1 MSAPYHSRPTAPQ
14 STNYRFV
21 IIIAMMLPH
30 VFGFIILESL
40 GLMLPSINREFHLS
54 PTEEGILGSAPRIGM
69 MILALPAGLW
79 FSKLNAK
86 HVTTITF
93 ILGALLVLLQGWSPI
108 FAVLLLARALYG
120 ISMVVREPVRAML
133 VRQWALPREVVTIN
147 ALSNML
153 WGVTAVGFLLVPLLL
168 RALDDDWRTTFYI
181 FAAGIL
187 GLTLLWQVLGKE
199 RISPQYQADML
210 AQTQSPISSIFRY
223 RELWFLAF
231 GVLGNAAAWS
241 AFAVFWPSLMLEK
254 FGLSE
259 LTSGSIIAIGG
270 GVSAFA
276 GIGVGLLT
284 NKIGKKRVILWWC
297 GVGMAATQ
305 VGFLWT
311 GSFGWLVLITAVN
324 GVSWSH
330 FPIVLTIPFQLPN
343 IKPREIATAIGFLE
357 TAVWAG
363 ALVGPILTGALEDFA
378 LDPRLALMVTA
389 TMPIS
394 LSIAAMLLPRKWDEL
409 TV

>member
-1 MSAPYHSRPTAPQ
+1 MSAPYYSHPAAPQ

-86 HVTTITF
+86 RVTTITF

-187 GLTLLWQVLGKE
+187 GLTLIWHIFGKE

-210 AQTQSPISSIFRY
+210 AQTRSPISSIFRY
-223 RELWFLAF
+223 RDLWFLAF

-324 GVSWSH
+324 GVSWSY
-330 FPIVLTIPFQLPN
+330 FPIILTIPFQLPG

-389 TMPIS
+389 AMPIS

-409 TV
+409 TI

>member
-40 GLMLPSINREFHLS
+40 GLMLPSINKEFHLS

-69 MILALPAGLW
+69 MILALPAGWW

-86 HVTTITF
+86 RVTTITF
-93 ILGALLVLLQGWSPI
+93 IIGALLVLLQGWSPI

-168 RALDDDWRTTFYI
+168 RVLDDDWRTTFYI

-187 GLTLLWQVLGKE
+187 GLTLVWHILGKE

-297 GVGMAATQ
+297 GIGMAATQ
-305 VGFLWT
+305 VAFLWT

-324 GVSWSH
+324 GVAWSH

-378 LDPRLALMVTA
+378 LDPQLALLVTA
-389 TMPIS
+389 AMPIS

>member
-1 MSAPYHSRPTAPQ
+1 MSAPYYSRPTAPQ

-187 GLTLLWQVLGKE
+187 GLTVIWHILGKE

-210 AQTQSPISSIFRY
+210 AQTRSPISSIFRY

-241 AFAVFWPSLMLEK
+241 AFAIFWPSLMLEK

-311 GSFGWLVLITAVN
+311 GSIGWLVLITAVN
-324 GVSWSH
+324 GVAWSY

-363 ALVGPILTGALEDFA
+363 ALVGPILTGALEEYA

-389 TMPIS
+389 AMPIS

-409 TV
+409 TF

>member
-86 HVTTITF
+86 RVTTITF

-187 GLTLLWQVLGKE
+187 GLTLIWHILGKE
-199 RISPQYQADML
+199 RISPQYRADML
-210 AQTQSPISSIFRY
+210 AQTRSPISSIFRY

-324 GVSWSH
+324 GVSWSY
-330 FPIVLTIPFQLPN
+330 FPIILTIPFQLPG

-389 TMPIS
+389 AMPIS

>member
-86 HVTTITF
+86 RVTTITF

-181 FAAGIL
+181 FAVGIL
-187 GLTLLWQVLGKE
+187 GLTLIWHILGKE
-199 RISPQYQADML
+199 RISPQYRADML
-210 AQTQSPISSIFRY
+210 AQTRSPISSIFRY

-324 GVSWSH
+324 GVSWSY
-330 FPIVLTIPFQLPN
+330 FPIILTIPFQLPG

-389 TMPIS
+389 AMPIS

>member
-1 MSAPYHSRPTAPQ
+1 MSAPYYSHPAAPQ

-86 HVTTITF
+86 RVTTITF

-187 GLTLLWQVLGKE
+187 GLTLIWHIFGKE

-210 AQTQSPISSIFRY
+210 AQTRSPISSIFRY

-324 GVSWSH
+324 GVSWSY
-330 FPIVLTIPFQLPN
+330 FPIILTIPFQLPG

-389 TMPIS
+389 AMPVS
-394 LSIAAMLLPRKWDEL
+394 LSISAMLLPRKWDEP

>member
-187 GLTLLWQVLGKE
+187 GLTLIWHIFGKE

-210 AQTQSPISSIFRY
+210 AQTRSPISSIFRY

-276 GIGVGLLT
+276 GIGVGILT

-305 VGFLWT
+305 VAFLWT

-324 GVSWSH
+324 GVAWSH

-389 TMPIS
+389 AMPIS

>member
-93 ILGALLVLLQGWSPI
+93 ILGALLVLVQGWSPI

-187 GLTLLWQVLGKE
+187 GLTLIWHILGKE

-210 AQTQSPISSIFRY
+210 AQTRSPISSIFRY

-324 GVSWSH
+324 GVAWSH

-389 TMPIS
+389 AMPIS

>member
-93 ILGALLVLLQGWSPI
+93 ILGALLVLVQGWSPI

-168 RALDDDWRTTFYI
+168 RVLDDDWRTTFYI

-187 GLTLLWQVLGKE
+187 GLTVIWHILGKE

-210 AQTQSPISSIFRY
+210 AQTRSPISSIFRY

-324 GVSWSH
+324 GVAWAH

-389 TMPIS
+389 AMPIS

>member
-1 MSAPYHSRPTAPQ
+1 MSAPYYSRPTAPQ

-187 GLTLLWQVLGKE
+187 GLTVIWHILGKE

-210 AQTQSPISSIFRY
+210 AQTRSPISSIFRY

-241 AFAVFWPSLMLEK
+241 AFAIFWPSLMLEK

-311 GSFGWLVLITAVN
+311 GSIGWLVLITAVN
-324 GVSWSH
+324 GVAWSY

-363 ALVGPILTGALEDFA
+363 ALVGPILTGALEEYA

-389 TMPIS
+389 AMPIS

>member
-1 MSAPYHSRPTAPQ
+1 MSAPYYSHPAAPQ

-86 HVTTITF
+86 RVTTITF

-187 GLTLLWQVLGKE
+187 GLTLIWHIFGKE

-210 AQTQSPISSIFRY
+210 AQTRSPISSIFRY

-324 GVSWSH
+324 GVSWSY
-330 FPIVLTIPFQLPN
+330 FPIILTIPFQLPG

-389 TMPIS
+389 AMPIS

>member
-1 MSAPYHSRPTAPQ
+1 MSAPYYSHPAAPQ

-86 HVTTITF
+86 RVTTITF

-187 GLTLLWQVLGKE
+187 GLTLIWHIFGKE

-210 AQTQSPISSIFRY
+210 AQTRSPISSIFRY

-324 GVSWSH
+324 GVSWSY
-330 FPIVLTIPFQLPN
+330 FPIILTIPFQLPG

-389 TMPIS
+389 AMPIS

-409 TV
+409 TI

>member
-187 GLTLLWQVLGKE
+187 GLTVIWHILGKE

-210 AQTQSPISSIFRY
+210 AQTRSPISSIFRY

-241 AFAVFWPSLMLEK
+241 AFAIFWPSLMLEK

-311 GSFGWLVLITAVN
+311 GSIGWLVLITAVN
-324 GVSWSH
+324 GVAWSY

-363 ALVGPILTGALEDFA
+363 ALVGPILTGALEEYA

-389 TMPIS
+389 AMPIS

>member
-187 GLTLLWQVLGKE
+187 GLTLIWHILGKE
-199 RISPQYQADML
+199 RISPQYRADML
-210 AQTQSPISSIFRY
+210 AQTRSPISSIFRY

-276 GIGVGLLT
+276 GIGVGILT

-305 VGFLWT
+305 VAFLWT

-324 GVSWSH
+324 GVAWSH

-389 TMPIS
+389 AMPIS

>member
-187 GLTLLWQVLGKE
+187 GLTLIWHILGKE

-311 GSFGWLVLITAVN
+311 GSFGWLFLITAVN
-324 GVSWSH
+324 GVAWSH

-389 TMPIS
+389 AMPIS